1 MKKILWLI
9 LIAGISLVNVC
20 TMNSIR
26 ATEAHSVLFA
36 IVYITIFGYYVSVKK
51 KFDFKEILLLSLL
64 ERSGIIKNEWSERK
78 QRTVLSCISIP
89 LLFIFYI
96 LSFWLYLQ
104 VYGIWYEYDRVY
116 HNAYSQVHAACYLNM
131 LSYIIFFFIILVIIL
146 SVMIWINKA
155 PKEESNKNNTTI

>member
-20 TMNSIR
+20 IMGSERGVIGIY
-26 ATEAHSVLFA
+26 SFPFA
-36 IVYITIFGYYVSVKK
+36 LIYITIFGYYVSVKK

-64 ERSGIIKNEWSERK
+64 ERSGIMKNEWSERK

-96 LSFWLYLQ
+96 LSIYFYA
-104 VYGIWYEYDRVY
+104 VNDF
-116 HNAYSQVHAACYLNM
+116 M
-131 LSYIIFFFIILVIIL
+131 LSLIVDFFVLLVITL
-146 SVMIWINKA
+146 SAMIWINFEK
-155 PKEESNKNNTTI
+155 KKNKHE

>member
-20 TMNSIR
+20 NMGRIYSFP
-26 ATEAHSVLFA
+26 FA
-36 IVYITIFGYYVSVKK
+36 LIYITIFGYYVSVKK

-64 ERSGIIKNEWSERK
+64 ERSGIMKNEWSERK

-96 LSFWLYLQ
+96 LSIYFYA
-104 VYGIWYEYDRVY
+104 VNDF
-116 HNAYSQVHAACYLNM
+116 M
-131 LSYIIFFFIILVIIL
+131 LSLIVDFFVLLVITL
-146 SVMIWINKA
+146 SAMIWINKT

>member
-9 LIAGISLVNVC
+9 LITGISLVNVC
-20 TMNSIR
+20 IMG
-26 ATEAHSVLFA
+26 SVRGERGIYSFPFA
-36 IVYITIFGYYVSVKK
+36 LIYITIFGYYVSVKK

-64 ERSGIIKNEWSERK
+64 ERSGIMKNEWSERK

-96 LSFWLYLQ
+96 LSIYFYA
-104 VYGIWYEYDRVY
+104 VNDF
-116 HNAYSQVHAACYLNM
+116 M
-131 LSYIIFFFIILVIIL
+131 LSLIVDFFVLLVITL
-146 SVMIWINKA
+146 SAMIWINKA

>member
-20 TMNSIR
+20 NMGRIYSIPF
-26 ATEAHSVLFA
+26 TL
-36 IVYITIFGYYVSVKK
+36 IYITIFGYYVSVKK

-64 ERSGIIKNEWSERK
+64 ERSGIMKDEWSERK

-96 LSFWLYLQ
+96 LSIYFYA
-104 VYGIWYEYDRVY
+104 VNEF
-116 HNAYSQVHAACYLNM
+116 M
-131 LSYIIFFFIILVIIL
+131 LSLIVDFFVLLVIIL
-146 SVMIWINKA
+146 SAMIWINKA

>member
-20 TMNSIR
+20 NMGRIYSIPF
-26 ATEAHSVLFA
+26 TL
-36 IVYITIFGYYVSVKK
+36 IYITIFGYYVSVKK

-64 ERSGIIKNEWSERK
+64 ERSGIMKNEWSERK

-96 LSFWLYLQ
+96 LSIYFYA
-104 VYGIWYEYDRVY
+104 VNDF
-116 HNAYSQVHAACYLNM
+116 M
-131 LSYIIFFFIILVIIL
+131 LSLIVDFFVLLVITL
-146 SVMIWINKA
+146 SAMIWINKT

>member
-20 TMNSIR
+20 IMGSERGVIGIY
-26 ATEAHSVLFA
+26 SFPFA
-36 IVYITIFGYYVSVKK
+36 LIYITIFGYYVSVKK

-64 ERSGIIKNEWSERK
+64 ERSGIMKNEWSERK

-96 LSFWLYLQ
+96 LSIYFYA
-104 VYGIWYEYDRVY
+104 VNDF
-116 HNAYSQVHAACYLNM
+116 M
-131 LSYIIFFFIILVIIL
+131 LSLIVDFFVLLVITL
-146 SVMIWINKA
+146 SAMIWINKA